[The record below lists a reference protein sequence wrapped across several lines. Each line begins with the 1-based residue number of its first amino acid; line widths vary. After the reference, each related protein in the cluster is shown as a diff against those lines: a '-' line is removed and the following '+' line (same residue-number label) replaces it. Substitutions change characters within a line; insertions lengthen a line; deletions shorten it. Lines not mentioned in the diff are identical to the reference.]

1 VNAQSRPVFDVT
13 YCPVVYNVQPTGVAL
28 DKSRNRLYVA
38 TPPQSGDS
46 RFPPNSVVA
55 LDLRTGNVGPI
66 LRTGSM
72 LWISLSLMTA
82 AHCMWS

>member
-1 VNAQSRPVFDVT
+1 MNAQSRPVFDVT

-55 LDLRTGNVGPI
+55 LDLA
-66 LRTGSM
+66 
-72 LWISLSLMTA
+72 LSDDGGTLYVVLEGET
-82 AHCMWS
+82 